1 MVASPPG
8 ADDLRAARRGELR
21 RVRVMVNPSSDVRP
35 VYTIDALDR
44 IVFANAAWIEFIRVE
59 GGAPP
64 GLQDYIGRP
73 VWELRAGGEIRRL
86 WEVLYDRVRAVGG
99 RAFVPM
105 RADTPSERRLIDIE
119 LRPLAD
125 RSIQHICDRVWTEAR
140 PAVALLD
147 PAWPRDDRTLRC
159 CAWCMRIQVRLGVWE
174 EIEDAQFTL
183 AIEAA
188 ETLPSLRLGVC
199 VTCRQA
205 LLKTFPARVA

>member
-1 MVASPPG
+1 
-8 ADDLRAARRGELR
+8 
-21 RVRVMVNPSSDVRP
+21 MVNPSSDLRP

-44 IVFANAAWIEFIRVE
+44 IVFGNAAWIEFIRPE
-59 GGAPP
+59 GGKRPA
-64 GLQDYIGRP
+64 LQDYIGRS

-86 WEVLYDRVRAVGG
+86 WEVLYERVRAVG
-99 RAFVPM
+99 APVFVPM

-125 RSIQHICDRVWTEAR
+125 RSIQHICDRAWTEAR

-147 PAWPRDDRTLRC
+147 PAWPRDDRTLRS
-159 CAWCMRIQVRLGVWE
+159 CAWCRRIQVRLAVWE
-174 EIEDAQFTL
+174 EVEDAQFTL

-188 ETLPSLRLGVC
+188 GTLPSLHPGVC
-199 VTCRQA
+199 VTCKQA

>member
-1 MVASPPG
+1 MVASAPG
-8 ADDLRAARRGELR
+8 ADDSRAAHCGDPR

-35 VYTIDALDR
+35 IYTIDALDR
-44 IVFANAAWIEFIRVE
+44 VIFVNAAWIEFIRVE
-59 GGAPP
+59 GGERLAVR
-64 GLQDYIGRP
+64 DYIGRS
-73 VWELRAGGEIRRL
+73 VWELHAGGETRRL
-86 WEVLYDRVRAVGG
+86 WEVLYDRVRAANAH
-99 RAFVPM
+99 AFVPM
-105 RADTPSERRLIDIE
+105 RADTPSQRRLIDIE

-159 CAWCMRIQVRLGVWE
+159 CAWCRRIQVRVGVWE
-174 EIEDAQFTL
+174 EIEDAHVTL

-188 ETLPSLRLGVC
+188 ETLPSLHAGVC
-199 VTCRQA
+199 VTCKQA